1 MRLLHLLTGMSIQIM
16 CIRMGKG
23 KEVEEEEE
31 EEEETRPNSTLVIWP
46 LQVIRV
52 GRNDSLTIKK
62 WGRGI

>member
-1 MRLLHLLTGMSIQIM
+1 MRLLHLLTGMSLQIM
-16 CIRMGKG
+16 SIRMGKE
-23 KEVEEEEE
+23 KEEE

-62 WGRGI
+62 WGGGI